1 MDLSAFNSLLQALSQ
16 PFKNFKNIFNKDFF
30 KERRH
35 YHLILSAIIVFAFF
49 DFGQDIKDLQLQY
62 FPFWAVLLFGWFF
75 AYGINFAREW
85 YYGKFHGAPWDNTD
99 LDMGSY
105 GGIIGTAIFLLT
117 IAQLI
122 Y

>member
-85 YYGKFHGAPWDNTD
+85 YYAAKGVAKWDWFD
-99 LDMGSY
+99 IYEGCY
-105 GGIIGTAIFLLT
+105 GGLTAAILYLFL
-117 IAQLI
+117 
-122 Y
+122 